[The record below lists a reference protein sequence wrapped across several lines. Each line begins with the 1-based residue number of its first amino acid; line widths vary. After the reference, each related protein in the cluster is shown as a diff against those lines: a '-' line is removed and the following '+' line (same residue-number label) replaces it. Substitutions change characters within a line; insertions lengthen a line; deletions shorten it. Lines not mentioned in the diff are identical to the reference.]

1 MALAKPNAKMRAD
14 QALVTRGLVDT
25 QSMAQALI
33 MAGKVFT
40 GEQRVEKPGAQIRA
54 DKPLDVRGQDHPW
67 VGRGGLKLAHA
78 IDHFGLDASGVT
90 AIDVGSST
98 GGFTDVL
105 LANGA
110 VKVYAVDVG
119 KGQLAWKLRTDDR
132 VVVLEGQNARR
143 LTAEHIPEPVTAI
156 VCDASFIGLATI
168 LPTPMSFAASG
179 AWIAALIKPQFEA
192 ARSDVGKNGVVKDP
206 DVRKAV
212 VDRIQNWLAN
222 DMGWQVKGI
231 TESPITGAEGNVE
244 YLIAATKS

>member
-1 MALAKPNAKMRAD
+1 MAITKIRAD
-14 QALVTRGLVDT
+14 QALVTRGLVKT
-25 QSMAQALI
+25 RSKAQALI

-40 GEQRVEKPGAQIRA
+40 GEQRVEKPGVQIRD

-78 IDHFGLDASGVT
+78 IEYFGLDAVDTT

-110 VKVYAVDVG
+110 AKVFAVDVG
-119 KGQLAWKLRTDDR
+119 KGQLDWKLRTDDR
-132 VVVLEGQNARR
+132 VIVLEGQNARH
-143 LTAEHIPEPVTAI
+143 LTAEHIPHQAGAI
-156 VCDASFIGLATI
+156 VCDASFIGLATV

-192 ARSDVGKNGVVKDP
+192 GRGNVGKNGVVKDNT
-206 DVRKAV
+206 VREAV

-222 DMGWQVKGI
+222 DMGWQVMGI

-244 YLIAATKS
+244 YLIAATKP